1 LLARL
6 IRLIRVCAAG
16 LLASRNSS

>member
-6 IRLIRVCAAG
+6 IRFIRVCAAG